1 VQGMQSQST
10 PGVARSARRGEE
22 LRRVPGG
29 PNTGVAR
36 QGGEMERLTARIL
49 VVDDEESIRTG
60 VSRRLQ
66 AEGYACTM
74 AASGNEALAKASGQ
88 DFDLVLMDIKMPGLS
103 GMEALPKLL
112 AEHPDASVVMITAV
126 NDTQTAVEAMKL
138 GALDYVTKPFDVD
151 GLVMRVE
158 KALERRMLVVEN
170 RHYQS
175 HLEQMVEQQVGQIRQ
190 YYDEAIQ
197 ALAREEMALAQLSEA
212 PPSTHGDDC
221 GEACLE
227 MATVL
232 ARAAEAR
239 ESYAR
244 GHSERV
250 ALVACDIA
258 AQLGCPDELVRDLH
272 LAALVHDIGK
282 IAVPERILF
291 KQGRLSSVEWSEIRS
306 HPLRSV
312 EMIRH
317 LDSFKGAMPIVES
330 HHERH
335 DGKGYPHGLKGED
348 IPLGAR
354 ILAVANAYDA
364 MSSPRPYRPRLSN
377 DDLLRVLTKGAD
389 SQWDPAVVD
398 ALMQTLS
405 RADSTARHLPVGT
418 G

>member
-1 VQGMQSQST
+1 
-10 PGVARSARRGEE
+10 
-22 LRRVPGG
+22 
-29 PNTGVAR
+29 
-36 QGGEMERLTARIL
+36 MERPTARIL
-49 VVDDEESIRTG
+49 IVDDEESIRNG

-66 AEGYACTM
+66 AEGYTCTM
-74 AASGNEALAKASGQ
+74 AASGNEALAEASGQ

-103 GMEALPKLL
+103 GMEVLPKLL

-151 GLVMRVE
+151 SLVMRVE

-212 PPSTHGDDC
+212 PSSTPSDSS
-221 GEACLE
+221 GEVRLE

-239 ESYAR
+239 EAYAR

-250 ALVACDIA
+250 ALIACDIA
-258 AQLGCPDELVRDLH
+258 AQLGCPDELVKDLH

-291 KQGRLSSVEWSEIRS
+291 KQGRLSSVELSEIRR

-312 EMIRH
+312 EMVRH
-317 LDSFKGAMPIVES
+317 VDSFKGAVPMVEG
-330 HHERH
+330 HHESY
-335 DGKGYPHGLKGED
+335 DGKGYPRGLKGQD

-364 MSSPRPYRPRLSN
+364 MSISRPYRARLSN
-377 DDLLRVLTKGAD
+377 DDLFRVLTKGAG
-389 SQWDPAVVD
+389 SQWDPAVVE
-398 ALMQTLS
+398 ALTQTLS
-405 RADSTARHLPVGT
+405 RADTAQHLPVGT

>member
-1 VQGMQSQST
+1 
-10 PGVARSARRGEE
+10 
-22 LRRVPGG
+22 
-29 PNTGVAR
+29 
-36 QGGEMERLTARIL
+36 MERLTARIL
-49 VVDDEESIRTG
+49 VVDDEESIRSG
-60 VSRRLQ
+60 VSRRLE
-66 AEGYACTM
+66 AEGYTCTM
-74 AASGNEALAKASGQ
+74 AASGSEALEKASGQ

-103 GMEALPKLL
+103 GMEVLPKLL

-190 YYDEAIQ
+190 YYDEAMQ

-212 PPSTHGDDC
+212 PSPTRTDDC
-221 GEACLE
+221 GETCLE
-227 MATVL
+227 MATAL
-232 ARAAEAR
+232 ARTVEVREA
-239 ESYAR
+239 YAR

-250 ALVACDIA
+250 ALVARDIA
-258 AQLGCPDELVRDLH
+258 VQLGCPDELVRDLH

-282 IAVPERILF
+282 IAVPEHILF
-291 KQGRLSSVEWSEIRS
+291 KRGRLSSVEWSEIRS

-317 LDSFKGAMPIVES
+317 LESFKGAMPIVEG

-335 DGKGYPHGLKGED
+335 DGKGYPRGLKGEN

-377 DDLLRVLTKGAD
+377 DDLIRVLTKGAG
-389 SQWDPAVVD
+389 SQWDPSVVD
-398 ALMQTLS
+398 ALIQSLS
-405 RADSTARHLPVGT
+405 RADSTARQLLVET

>member
-1 VQGMQSQST
+1 
-10 PGVARSARRGEE
+10 
-22 LRRVPGG
+22 
-29 PNTGVAR
+29 
-36 QGGEMERLTARIL
+36 
-49 VVDDEESIRTG
+49 
-60 VSRRLQ
+60 
-66 AEGYACTM
+66 
-74 AASGNEALAKASGQ
+74 
-88 DFDLVLMDIKMPGLS
+88 MPGLS

-212 PPSTHGDDC
+212 PPSTRSDDC

-364 MSSPRPYRPRLSN
+364 MSSPRQYRPRLSN